1 MERYTFADPAVRA
14 KMAGF
19 TLLKADVT
27 ANTPEDKA
35 LLARFG
41 LYGPPGIIFFVPGG
55 KEIAGLRVVGFQ
67 EAASFLRTLEKAG

>member
-1 MERYTFADPAVRA
+1 MERYTFADPAVQARL
-14 KMAGF
+14 AGF
-19 TLLKADVT
+19 VLLKADVT
-27 ANTPEDKA
+27 ANALEDKA

-41 LYGPPGIIFFVPGG
+41 LFGPPGIVFFAPGG